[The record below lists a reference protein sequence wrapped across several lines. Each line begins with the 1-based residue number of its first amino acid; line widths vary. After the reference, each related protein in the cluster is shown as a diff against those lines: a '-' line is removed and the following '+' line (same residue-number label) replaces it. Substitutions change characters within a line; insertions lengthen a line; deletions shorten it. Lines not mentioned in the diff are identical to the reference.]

1 MTAAIPDLDFQ
12 RLFSSAPDMLLALL
26 PNDPVY
32 TIVAATECYL
42 QATGTSGDVI
52 GQGLFETFPDNPDD
66 PSADGVSNLR
76 ASLQRVL
83 ATKAADTMAVQ
94 KYDIRRVDGSFEVR
108 YWSPKNLPVFD
119 AAGDILY
126 ILHRVV
132 DVTEMVQ
139 ASELHKEMHDRNN
152 AMQQEV
158 IMRSRELAA
167 ANAELRDANVQLGK
181 LDQAKSAFFSNI
193 SHEFRTPLTL
203 MLGPLEDALADT
215 ANPLPATQR
224 ERLQLAN
231 GNALRLLK
239 LVNSLLDFSRLEAGR
254 LQPHFAPLNIS
265 RFTAEL
271 AGMFQSAAQKA
282 GVQLNIDCP
291 PVSAPVW
298 VDRDMWEKI
307 VPNLISNALKFTLH
321 GAIDVRIREQD
332 DHVVLEVADTGIG
345 IPTDE
350 QAKIFD
356 RFHQVS
362 HGNARTQE
370 GTGIGLSLVRDLT
383 ELHGGTVSV
392 ESELQHGSVFR
403 ISIPTGYAHLPTH
416 AVALQ
421 PVDPRVGRN
430 AAAHVAEAV
439 RWGDRQGIEHSTT
452 ATGDV
457 QGQVLVVDDNADL
470 RQYLSNLLQPMYEVT
485 TATDGMS
492 ALEALQTRP
501 PDLVISD
508 VMMPKLDGF
517 GLVQKLRSNPD
528 TASIPVILLSAR
540 AGEDSAIDGLDAGA
554 DDYLAKPF
562 SARELL
568 ARIRTHIQL
577 ARTRRAWIAELQRA
591 NDELDAFSYSV
602 SHDLRAPLRAI
613 RGFAQALSEDCN
625 EQLNKQGHS
634 YLSSIHA
641 GVQRMSTL
649 IDALLDLARITRG
662 AIAHD
667 KVNLSTL
674 ARDITADLRHS
685 NSQRKV
691 TVTIHHGLHARG
703 DRNLL
708 NVVLVNLI
716 GNAWKFT
723 AHREHAAITVG
734 CTEAEVATFFVR
746 DNGAGFDMQQA
757 GQLFTPFRR
766 LHRDSDF
773 EGTGIGLATVQ
784 RIIERHGG
792 KIWAEAAVDQGAC
805 FYFSLPGNN
814 HKNELPARRV
824 TD

>member
-1 MTAAIPDLDFQ
+1 
-12 RLFSSAPDMLLALL
+12 MLLALL

-83 ATKAADTMAVQ
+83 ATRAADTMAVQ

-215 ANPLPATQR
+215 ANPLPAAQR

-345 IPTDE
+345 IPADE

-362 HGNARTQE
+362 HGSARTQE

-403 ISIPTGYAHLPTH
+403 IGIPTGYAHLPTH

-649 IDALLDLARITRG
+649 IDALDLARITRG